1 MYGLKRIEAQLFLLH
16 KQLRAVSG
24 VSPEIKG
31 ALTAIYIGLENTIEG
46 LSGAD
51 DAITKAVI
59 TYEIRIKKLK
69 EQIVQLTPPTRL
81 PDQPTDERLSV
92 DIRDCS
98 FSTRTINCLTQQAGI
113 KTVGDLVGRRM
124 KDLMKLRNF
133 GIGSR
138 REIYTYLDS
147 VGLEMAH

>member
-1 MYGLKRIEAQLFLLH
+1 MYGLQRIEAQVFLLH

-31 ALTAIYIGLENTIEG
+31 TLAAIYIGLENTTKG
-46 LSGAD
+46 LSEAN
-51 DAITKAVI
+51 DAIEKAVSA
-59 TYEIRIKKLK
+59 YESRIKKLEEK
-69 EQIVQLTPPTRL
+69 IKSNQLPQPTK
-81 PDQPTDERLSV
+81 PTDERLSV

-124 KDLMKLRNF
+124 KDLMKLRCF

>member
-1 MYGLKRIEAQLFLLH
+1 MYGLQRIEAQLILLH
-16 KQLRAVSG
+16 KQLRAVNG
-24 VSPEIKG
+24 APPEIKG
-31 ALTAIYIGLENTIEG
+31 ALVAIYIGLEGAIKDISDADDTIEKTVN
-46 LSGAD
+46 A
-51 DAITKAVI
+51 
-59 TYEIRIKKLK
+59 YEKRIEKLE
-69 EQIVQLTPPTRL
+69 EQIKSNQLPQPTK
-81 PDQPTDERLSV
+81 PTDERLSV

-124 KDLMKLRNF
+124 KDLMKLRCF